1 MDVKEAKEAE
11 EVKGANKVKE
21 ANEVKEALKI
31 EKRCYQCNKKLKMI
45 NFTCRCEHKFC
56 IIHQNPHNH
65 NCSYDSKA
73 NLQLK
78 LKIENPQTIHQ
89 KLVKI

>member
-1 MDVKEAKEAE
+1 MDVKEAKE
-11 EVKGANKVKE
+11 VKE
-21 ANEVKEALKI
+21 DKEDKEVLKI

-78 LKIENPQTIHQ
+78 LQMENPQTIHQ